1 MKSKKTQE
9 SLIIGPVDFR
19 SPGSITRTRAVS
31 VVECALPM
39 WHHAHI
45 QGLSSIA
52 PVLRM
57 SHSLV
62 QVTRLAE
69 WRSCSRDFV
78 GT

>member
-45 QGLSSIA
+45 QGLS
-52 PVLRM
+52 R
-57 SHSLV
+57 SH
-62 QVTRLAE
+62 QCCGCRIH
-69 WRSCSRDFV
+69 WFK
-78 GT
+78 